1 MDGWVQMAG
10 VEDATRALLRPWT
23 YACVSPLGLKNQAST
38 LQPTTMIRPM
48 MMPQLE
54 ESGMLVAEG
63 CLGGNVGGR
72 VVDWGESGTYP
83 FAILR
88 ELN

>member
-1 MDGWVQMAG
+1 
-10 VEDATRALLRPWT
+10 
-23 YACVSPLGLKNQAST
+23 
-38 LQPTTMIRPM
+38 MIRPM